1 MTPPP
6 YDPAIHHRRSIRLRG
21 YDYSS
26 PGRYFVTMCVADRH
40 ARFGAVVHGR
50 MVLSEAGR
58 IAAECWRAIPQHFP
72 HVTLDEWVVM
82 PNHVHGI
89 IAIDAPG
96 RVVGAKNLSPIAEDT
111 GVVGAKNLSPMDAG
125 AKNLSPQH
133 GTSRT
138 VGSIVRGF
146 KIGVTKAVGALWQR
160 NYYEIIIRNE
170 AALRNIRA
178 YIRFNPQNYEAVMNS
193 GEPSFLGNRALLDG
207 PKLGFLASRGE
218 TEAHGH
224 LPLKAGEAII
234 SGFLSPMERAVF
246 KAGLAHGKPLIW
258 VKPWALADGVDSPAI
273 RQALDDGRLLILSP
287 FEKAA
292 DAPSVRRAAWCNEY
306 VMHHCEKLVIG
317 HLKPGGMLECLLS
330 DAPLDLAVERFIP
343 HFPTSPGIE

>member
-1 MTPPP
+1 M
-6 YDPAIHHRRSIRLRG
+6 
-21 YDYSS
+21 
-26 PGRYFVTMCVADRH
+26 TMCVADRH

-58 IAAECWRAIPQHFP
+58 IAAECWRAIPEHFP
-72 HVTLDEWVVM
+72 HVALDEWVVM
-82 PNHVHGI
+82 PDHVHGI
-89 IAIDAPG
+89 IAIDVPG
-96 RVVGAKNLSPIAEDT
+96 PDDAIRVVGAKNLSPIAE
-111 GVVGAKNLSPMDAG
+111 AKNLSPMGGNAG
-125 AKNLSPQH
+125 AKNLSPLRAH

-160 NYYEIIIRNE
+160 NYYEIIIRDD

-178 YIRFNPQNYEAVMNS
+178 YIRFNPQNYEAVMNC
-193 GEPSFLGNRALLDG
+193 GEPAFLGNRTLLDG

-258 VKPWALADGVDSPAI
+258 VKPWALADGADSPTI
-273 RQALDDGRLLILSP
+273 RHALDDGRLLILSP

-292 DAPSVRRAAWCNEY
+292 EAPSVRRAAWCNEY
-306 VMHHCEKLVIG
+306 VMRHCDKLVIG

-330 DAPLDLAVERFIP
+330 DAPLDLVVERVNHEDGVYSDHEQDP
-343 HFPTSPGIE
+343 SQTLSAR